1 LVKTLFFMPV
11 FDEIRA
17 LPMVLDEFKSA
28 RLEGVALLLVNNGST
43 DGSEEVVRASGHH
56 VIEFERNMGIGYAYM
71 KSLEWALERD
81 YQIFGTMAANG
92 KMLPA
97 EIPRLIGPIIEGEA
111 DYVTG
116 SRFMP
121 GGASPNLPAFRRMSI
136 GLVNLFVWMI
146 TGVKLTDATCG
157 FRAFRLE
164 LIRRANFDW
173 HAEWLHTYGLEYYL
187 DAKAVMEP
195 RIRFVEVPVTMRYPA
210 EGSYSKIRP
219 GVDWLAMLRPW
230 FAARFD
236 GKGFDL

>member
-1 LVKTLFFMPV
+1 MATLFVCVGMKLKGFSQRSNIQQV
-11 FDEIRA
+11 IRVTIC
-17 LPMVLDEFKSA
+17 VLGLK
-28 RLEGVALLLVNNGST
+28 
-43 DGSEEVVRASGHH
+43 H
-56 VIEFERNMGIGYAYM
+56 
-71 KSLEWALERD
+71 
-81 YQIFGTMAANG
+81 
-92 KMLPA
+92 
-97 EIPRLIGPIIEGEA
+97 
-111 DYVTG
+111 
-116 SRFMP
+116 
-121 GGASPNLPAFRRMSI
+121 

-146 TGVKLTDATCG
+146 MGVKLTDATCG

-164 LIRRANFDW
+164 LIRKANFDW